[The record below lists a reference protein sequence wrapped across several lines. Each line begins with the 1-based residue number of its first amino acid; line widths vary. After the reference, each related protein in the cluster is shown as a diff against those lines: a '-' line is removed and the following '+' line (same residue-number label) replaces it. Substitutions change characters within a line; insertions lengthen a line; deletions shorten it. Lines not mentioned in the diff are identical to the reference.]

1 MTAPLVP
8 AGLTDSGALKL
19 FLALSVT
26 RSDTVRILRWYS
38 VAASKAP
45 RATGHPRRVM
55 LIRGFGS
62 HSRIDWRGGE
72 EDLASQGDKRDPGAG
87 EYAEAAE
94 GMARGRWADSKPIT
108 GPAISGLL

>member
-72 EDLASQGDKRDPGAG
+72 EDFARQGDKRDAG
-87 EYAEAAE
+87 VGETDAAVA
-94 GMARGRWADSKPIT
+94 GKAMSRGDRWA
-108 GPAISGLL
+108 